1 MRYFTPELMER
12 LGSSDRDVAR
22 AADQEWDRRLED
34 YEAHL
39 GRLEPFFSEPFQPF
53 NALLLHDARVLCLAL
68 SGDRLLM
75 VLRKD
80 VPPGEVVALT
90 YELVAPPDLD
100 REALPPEQRSNVMD
114 YLYNELDL
122 EENGEGPVFTESIL
136 FSNGWELRLRFRNVH
151 VVEGEPFYL
160 GSGNGLA
167 MGQGDAVGAAGP
179 RSG

>member
-22 AADQEWDRRLED
+22 AADQEWDHRLEE

-39 GRLEPFFSEPFQPF
+39 RLLEPTFPEQLHQF

-68 SGDRLLM
+68 SGNRLLM

-90 YELVAPPDLD
+90 YELIVRPDLD
-100 REALPPEQRSNVMD
+100 REALPAEQRSNVMD
-114 YLYNELDL
+114 YLYNEFDR
-122 EENGEGPVFTESIL
+122 EGAVFTESIL
-136 FSNGWELRLRFRNVH
+136 FSNGWELRLRFRDVR

-160 GSGNGLA
+160 GGANGA
-167 MGQGDAVGAAGP
+167 AVGQGGAVGAAGP
-179 RSG
+179 QGG

>member
-12 LGSSDRDVAR
+12 LGSPDRDVAR
-22 AADQEWDRRLED
+22 AADQEWDRRLEE

-39 GRLEPFFSEPFQPF
+39 RTLEPSFSDQLQQF

-80 VPPGEVVALT
+80 IPPSEVVALT

-100 REALPPEQRSNVMD
+100 RDALPPERRSNVMD
-114 YLYNELDL
+114 YLYNELDR
-122 EENGEGPVFTESIL
+122 EGTVFTESIL
-136 FSNGWELRLRFRNVH
+136 FSNGWELRLRFRDVQ

-160 GSGNGLA
+160 GGANGVA
-167 MGQGDAVGAAGP
+167 VGQGGTVGAAGA
-179 RSG
+179 RNG